1 MISLL
6 NPFLISS
13 ENLKILDLKKISE
26 LLNSINTFRRY
37 VFQRFTMT
45 FIVSKLK
52 IKNIHV
58 DYLNVNH
65 PIFDLSTEDSKFDLK
80 GICSLPLMPITG

>member
-1 MISLL
+1 
-6 NPFLISS
+6 
-13 ENLKILDLKKISE
+13 
-26 LLNSINTFRRY
+26 
-37 VFQRFTMT
+37 MT

-65 PIFDLSTEDSKFDLK
+65 PIFDLPTEDSKFDLK